1 MWYFIVIGI
10 LVIGISL
17 IILGNIDW
25 DYEKHKFMWKH
36 DSVFRITGWSIFIP
50 TIITFVIMTSCVVDA
65 HMNLPAKLEEKQE
78 TYAALT
84 YKMESTTCRD
94 EFGFLS
100 KEVIDEVQEWN
111 TDVRYYKAAQ
121 KDPWVGIWV
130 PDIYD
135 NLETIEYESYVKE

>member
-50 TIITFVIMTSCVVDA
+50 TVITFVIMTSCVVDA
-65 HMNLPAKLEEKQE
+65 HMNLPAKQMTDEK
-78 TYAALT
+78 
-84 YKMESTTCRD
+84 
-94 EFGFLS
+94 
-100 KEVIDEVQEWN
+100 I
-111 TDVRYYKAAQ
+111 
-121 KDPWVGIWV
+121 
-130 PDIYD
+130 
-135 NLETIEYESYVKE
+135 IEYVMDSPENTNPSVLDSMLKSNKVQPD